1 MENFNQHRTQIA
13 VEYAINDPFEFKISD
28 INYNSLLVKS
38 KEQMANE
45 LKDEFSNKLEL
56 ETESLKQQ
64 LEIQYRTEA
73 EDLKTKLNQQEL
85 NISNLKD
92 QIRGHLDVI
101 GNMEEEQKK
110 REVEIELLH
119 EKIESSKFF
128 KIETNLV
135 FSFVFN

>member
-73 EDLKTKLNQQEL
+73 EDLKIKLNQQEL
-85 NISNLKD
+85 SISNLKD
-92 QIRGHLDVI
+92 QIRSHLDVI

-110 REVEIELLH
+110 REAEIELLH

-135 FSFVFN
+135 FSFVIN

>member
-13 VEYAINDPFEFKISD
+13 VEYAINDSFEFKISD

-45 LKDEFSNKLEL
+45 LNDEFSNKLKL

-73 EDLKTKLNQQEL
+73 EDLKIKLNQQEL
-85 NISNLKD
+85 SISNLKD
-92 QIRGHLDVI
+92 QIRSHLDVI

-110 REVEIELLH
+110 REAEIELLH

-135 FSFVFN
+135 FSFVIN